1 MFKKGIIFLIASFCF
16 SIATMAQTGTVSG
29 KITNAEGTPAASA
42 TVTIADKNIK
52 TVADEAGNYQIK
64 DLPYGKYELEVSYLG
79 DNSFIKFFTLN
90 QPSLEINAVL
100 NALVRTIDEVK
111 ITGVKSVIATKS
123 EYVSKMP
130 LSNLENSQVYTG
142 ITSTLITQQKIYN
155 LDDVVR
161 NAPGINKSSDG
172 WPGSVMWGTS
182 YVSRGF
188 GVSIKALD
196 GLANNIVMPSD
207 VQNVSK
213 IEVIKGP
220 SATLFGGIISSYGG
234 LINRI
239 TKKPYEEMGI
249 AVDLSAGTFNF
260 QRLGIDAN
268 LPANKDKT
276 FLTRMNVALSNQ
288 GNFMDNGGYSKSIL
302 FAPSFT
308 YKMSDNV
315 KIDLSSEIYN
325 TQVAGMPM
333 GVMFTLL
340 PSAVKQYT
348 AQILGGMGLPEQNI
362 NAIVSQMPSTVKEA
376 FGTENVN
383 KLGLDRFRSYMD
395 KNMGSVTKSLNV
407 HGNVQY
413 IISPRW
419 TSNTSA
425 IFTSGSDDGYEGRFI
440 LLPNVVPALLNS
452 LPTGNISF
460 GTAGADYLGRNS
472 RKFESTLSTH
482 QVQQNF
488 VGDYKIGNMRN
499 RMVLGLDYYF
509 HYSNASWRN
518 FMGTL
523 FTVPYEG
530 FFDVIPIKG
539 NAPNYY
545 DFEKNRVDELLATK
559 QISQTSYG
567 SKNTVYSAYINDVLN
582 ITPALLVNAGVRVDR
597 FVNKGSYDGRENEWA
612 GGFNQNAVS
621 PKFGIVY
628 QPVLD
633 KLSLF
638 ANYQTGFSNV
648 AGVSRDNK
656 PFKPEKSFQ
665 WEAGLKYALFNGNF
679 TGTLSYYDITVNDIV
694 RMNPNDIFFSIQ
706 DGQQVSR
713 GFEAEVL
720 GKPLPNFNIM
730 LGYAYNHSRY
740 LRADESVNGL
750 RPITSGPYNQANVWL
765 HYHFVNSGLLNNFSI
780 GAGGNYVGQTFAMI
794 QKPDGG
800 FIVPDYTLVNA
811 KLSYDRNNYSFAV
824 RVNNLLDEN
833 IWTGSSS
840 IRPQMPRQFI
850 GSIAVKF

>member
-1 MFKKGIIFLIASFCF
+1 MTKKGIVFLCIFLFISFLVE
-16 SIATMAQTGTVSG
+16 AQTGKITG
-29 KITNAEGTPAASA
+29 KITNAEGGPAVAA
-42 TVTIADKNIK
+42 TITITDKL
-52 TVADEAGNYQIK
+52 TAVADENGFYHIDN
-64 DLPYGKYELEVSYLG
+64 LPYGKYEMEVSYLG
-79 DNSFIKFFTLN
+79 DKSFRKLFTLN
-90 QPSLEINAVL
+90 QPSIEIDVVL
-100 NALVRTIDEVK
+100 NALVRTIDEVN
-111 ITGVKSVIATKS
+111 ITGVKSVIANKS

-130 LSNLENSQVYTG
+130 LGNLENSQVYTG

-161 NAPGINKSSDG
+161 NAPGISKGADG
-172 WPGSVMWGTS
+172 WPGSVMWGGG

-188 GVSIKALD
+188 NTEVKALN

-207 VQNVSK
+207 VQNVSS

-234 LINRI
+234 LINRV
-239 TKKPYEEMGI
+239 TKKPYDDLAV
-249 AVDLSAGTFNF
+249 AVDLSAGSFNF

-268 LPANKDKT
+268 IPVNKEKT
-276 FLTRMNVALSNQ
+276 LLSRMNVALSNQ
-288 GNFMDNGGYSKSIL
+288 GTFMDNGGYSKSIL

-308 YKMSDNV
+308 YKASDKV

-325 TQVAGMPM
+325 TEVAGIPM

-348 AQILGGMGLPEQNI
+348 AQILNGMGLPEANV
-362 NAIVSQMPSTVKEA
+362 NAIVAQMPSTVKEA

-395 KNMGSVTKSLNV
+395 KNLGSKTQSMNV
-407 HGNVQY
+407 QGNVQY
-413 IISPRW
+413 IMSPNW

-425 IFTSGSDDGYEGRFI
+425 VFTSGNDDGYEGRLV

-452 LPTGNISF
+452 LPTGNVSF
-460 GTAGADYLGRNS
+460 GTPGADYLGRNS

-488 VGDYKIGNMRN
+488 VGDFKIGSMRN
-499 RMVLGLDYYF
+499 RMVVGLDYYH
-509 HYSNASWRN
+509 HYSNANWRN

-530 FFDVIPIKG
+530 FFDVIPLQG
-539 NAPNYY
+539 EVPHYY
-545 DFEKNRVDELLATK
+545 NFEKNRVDELLATK

-582 ITPALLVNAGVRVDR
+582 ITPALLANAGVRFDR
-597 FVNKGSYDGRENEWA
+597 FTNKGSYDGRTNVWI
-612 GGFNQNAVS
+612 GGYNQNAVS
-621 PKFGIVY
+621 PKFGVVY
-628 QPVLD
+628 QPVLN

-638 ANYQTGFSNV
+638 ANYQTGFNNV
-648 AGVSRDNK
+648 AGVSAEGN
-656 PFKPEKSFQ
+656 PFKPEHSFQ

-679 TGTLSYYDITVNDIV
+679 TGTVSYYDITVNDKV
-694 RMNPNDIFFSIQ
+694 RQNPTNIFFSIQ
-706 DGQQVSR
+706 DGQQISR

-720 GKPLPNFNIM
+720 GKPLPNFNVM
-730 LGYAYNHSRY
+730 LGYAYNHS
-740 LRADESVNGL
+740 LLLKADESVNGL
-750 RPITSGPYNQANVWL
+750 RPISSGPYNQANIWL
-765 HYHFVNSGLLNNFSI
+765 HYHFVNSGFLNNFSI
-780 GAGGNYVGQTFAMI
+780 GAGGNYVGQTFATI
-794 QKPDGG
+794 QNPDGG
-800 FIVPDYTLVNA
+800 FIVPEYTLVNA
-811 KLSYDRNNYSFAV
+811 KISYDRNNYSFAV

-833 IWTGSSS
+833 MWTGSSAIS
-840 IRPQMPRQFI
+840 PQMPRQFI